1 MRRYLSLLC
10 QSAEHDSTQ
19 LHAVAERLSI
29 SLCDHHPGLLTCI
42 GNIILSV
49 VEDTLRHS
57 SSESAQRRVQRRRIV
72 QQTQTRPEVTSIRPQ
87 VRVPVS
93 HMWLLALFWGCQL
106 LPKLPTICVYLQ
118 KAVLIILQRGRTGR
132 QAPGH
137 PVATSHRPL
146 AR

>member
-1 MRRYLSLLC
+1 M
-10 QSAEHDSTQ
+10 A
-19 LHAVAERLSI
+19 
-29 SLCDHHPGLLTCI
+29 
-42 GNIILSV
+42 
-49 VEDTLRHS
+49 
-57 SSESAQRRVQRRRIV
+57 ESAQRRGQRRRIV
-72 QQTQTRPEVTSIRPQ
+72 RQTQTRPEVSSIRPQ

-118 KAVLIILQRGRTGR
+118 KAVLIMLQRGRTGR